1 MGLKTGVLNKAR
13 PLHGHIFQQF
23 KLLTGALLLLVFPA
37 IAQAQDVKL
46 PFSVPENTNLLPDS
60 ALIETSK
67 GNFEVRFFRDDAPV
81 TVRNF
86 EYLGR
91 KGFYK
96 GLTFHRYVDGFVIQG
111 GDPEGTGKGGPGYR
125 IPPELR
131 DIKHHAGTLGM
142 AMLPASANPERLS
155 NGSQFYITLAD
166 APHLDGLFSVFAEV
180 TSGMDVVRRLRQGD
194 RILEIRFPR

>member
-1 MGLKTGVLNKAR
+1 M
-13 PLHGHIFQQF
+13 
-23 KLLTGALLLLVFPA
+23 KLLTGILLTLVLA
-37 IAQAQDVKL
+37 AVVQAQDVKL
-46 PFSVPENTNLLPDS
+46 PFSVPENTNLLPET
-60 ALIETSK
+60 ALVETSQ
-67 GNFEVRFFRDDAPV
+67 GNFEVRFYRDDAPI

-96 GLTFHRYVDGFVIQG
+96 GLTFHRYVEGFVIQG

-180 TSGMDVVRRLRQGD
+180 TSGMEVVRRLRQGD